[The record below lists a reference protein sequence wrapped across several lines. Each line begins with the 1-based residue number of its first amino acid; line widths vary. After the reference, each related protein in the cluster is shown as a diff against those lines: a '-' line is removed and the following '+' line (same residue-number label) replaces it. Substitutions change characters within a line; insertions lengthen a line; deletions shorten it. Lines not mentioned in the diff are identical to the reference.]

1 MGWRKEFFE
10 MGKSPACLLM
20 GESELRWVV
29 KGTEKRDTL
38 LKRSLKDEV
47 V

>member
-1 MGWRKEFFE
+1 MRWRKEFFE

-20 GESELRWVV
+20 GESKLRWVV
-29 KGTEKRDTL
+29 RGTEKRDTL
-38 LKRSLKDEV
+38 LKKFLKDEV